1 MYICVYVTVGAPA
14 EYIWDR
20 RSQKLVIL
28 KFVLVEAACACM
40 YDGMGLKQTH
50 WVKGGANQPLNELLE
65 QHKGKPNLKWICECM
80 VCTLF

>member
-1 MYICVYVTVGAPA
+1 MYIYISLWGRRQNTYGTA
-14 EYIWDR
+14 EVN
-20 RSQKLVIL
+20 KMVIL
-28 KFVLVEAACACM
+28 KFVLVEAACAYM

-80 VCTLF
+80 VCTRF